1 MSVKYDPT
9 TKTWTKTLE
18 ALEQE
23 ESLPH
28 DLSTYTPIYQN
39 VLDQSTTPSTPT
51 GGKTGSYSLPS
62 TPTGGK
68 TGSGNLPSTTGKN
81 QPTTSTPP
89 IPTTPYKEV
98 LTGYSSSKKIIIDGE
113 EKNAPSI
120 TPGQYNDMVN
130 ANNAVEKNNETKRA
144 NNAPKISANDKTEQ
158 IYNKI
163 ITITKNTT
171 GADYKE
177 KKELIKRLETNGEID
192 KKTREDLERNFN
204 TFYTTEKV
212 SPWDPNSRVRPP
224 SPGDKKEI
232 DLDFYKSQV
241 PEAVK
246 AWEEANKKGEEDL
259 DITGRY
265 LTEQEYYQWHYTQ
278 HGKPS
283 GIRGYTKE
291 DTAITNAYLEKPT
304 DAEKQ
309 QITDIAALTEEEKQ
323 KEGSDYEKFITR
335 ILGPKE
341 IEDTKKYGALTQNV
355 LKDTIAELNKNKL
368 KESQF
373 DLYRNLEGFSEILDL
388 NKTLANSI
396 LGDSGVGGYLAKA
409 QNKSEED
416 ITKDLETQLGKMTGL
431 QSNVGYNWQKWFDEK
446 LTEKY
451 GIDYKQ
457 FESTENTLDVVNAA
471 LKTDATKIYDSK
483 NKKFTDAFIQKAG
496 FKSDAEL
503 TQFLK
508 KQGASGTELLTS
520 LQSGVI
526 DTTKFEKDRELLENK
541 IAELDTTKNRDL
553 KLTYTGENKIPEE
566 LTVEAFFARQFIDD
580 YLKPRFDYSKSMDEF
595 KDYMAVS
602 KKDKNPFQ
610 TTDRLTTIKDYGQ
623 SVAKSIQPDLV
634 DKFDYKFDTEFYF
647 NPEDKNAPLIKQETY
662 TKQKEKVAADWESAK
677 TNPDAYINPSNPS
690 LGTWAQNAYLYG
702 IDNPE
707 DLKNKETF
715 AKLHYQLIGSQANQ
729 TGLNTAFDG
738 AIDPG
743 TLLKLKFESP
753 IYTKAQKIGTVF
765 DEFITPEGFADT
777 ILKGIDPLKDNANW
791 KKLIDQYDLKE
802 TASLDEVKK
811 AITNSITLG
820 SAEEIRANIK
830 TLQELEKTPTQ
841 AELGVSYIERPEDK
855 GPEQEKTE
863 LYNVFKSKGY
873 QGTEKEFYTDYMPD
887 TSREDLKLLSSV
899 AKGKNPELDLSFM
912 ESKSLREDPMGALS
926 KVSELATPKSTE
938 STKRKTDSY
947 FKIGLDDDEEEDL
960 PSPESF
966 LGDFTSIL
974 KK

>member
-1 MSVKYDPT
+1 MRIAYDPT
-9 TKTWTKTLE
+9 TKTWSKLSLKPLKE
-18 ALEQE
+18 YVKPVSEEGYDALGNPVRGGATENQE
-23 ESLPH
+23 PVQ
-28 DLSTYTPIYQN
+28 DAFGR
-39 VLDQSTTPSTPT
+39 VT
-51 GGKTGSYSLPS
+51 GGATE
-62 TPTGGK
+62 
-68 TGSGNLPSTTGKN
+68 N
-81 QPTTSTPP
+81 QEPVQDAFGRGTR
-89 IPTTPYKEV
+89 
-98 LTGYSSSKKIIIDGE
+98 GE
-113 EKNAPSI
+113 TEEARINRENVAI
-120 TPGQYNDMVN
+120 Q
-130 ANNAVEKNNETKRA
+130 AE
-144 NNAPKISANDKTEQ
+144 NDKIKQ
-158 IYNKI
+158 INDAVTVI
-163 ITITKNTT
+163 IKNTT
-171 GADYKE
+171 GADYIEKRNAIRKLENDNIINKE
-177 KKELIKRLETNGEID
+177 
-192 KKTREDLERNFN
+192 TREDIEKNFN

-212 SPWDPNSRVRPP
+212 SFWDPDTRAKPP

-232 DLDFYKSQV
+232 DLEFYKSQV

-246 AWEEANKKGEEDL
+246 AWEEANKKGEENLDL
-259 DITGRY
+259 TGRY

-283 GIRGYTKE
+283 GIRGYAKE
-291 DTAITNAYLEKPT
+291 DTAITNNYLEKPT

-341 IEDTKKYGALTQNV
+341 IENTKKYGALTQSV

-396 LGDSGVGGYLAKA
+396 LGDSEVGGYLARA
-409 QNKSEED
+409 NNKSEED
-416 ITKDLETQLGKMTGL
+416 ITKDLETQLGRMTGI
-431 QSNVGYNWQKWFDEK
+431 QSNVGYNWQKWFDGK

-496 FKSDAEL
+496 FKSDSEL

-508 KQGASGTELLTS
+508 KQGDSGSELLTS

-541 IAELDTTKNRDL
+541 IAELDKTKNRDL

-566 LTVEAFFARQFIDD
+566 LTVEASFARQFIDD

-602 KKDKNPFQ
+602 KEDKNPFQ

-634 DKFDYKFDTEFYF
+634 DKFDHKFDTEFYF

-662 TKQKEKVAADWESAK
+662 TKQKEKVAADWETAK
-677 TNPDAYINPSNPS
+677 TNPDAYINPNNPS

-702 IDNPE
+702 INKPE

-729 TGLNTAFDG
+729 TGLSTAFDG

-777 ILKGIDPLKDNANW
+777 ILKGIDPLKDNTNW

-811 AITNSITLG
+811 ARIDCFF
-820 SAEEIRANIK
+820 
-830 TLQELEKTPTQ
+830 LQFPFSVPIAFQ
-841 AELGVSYIERPEDK
+841 
-855 GPEQEKTE
+855 
-863 LYNVFKSKGY
+863 
-873 QGTEKEFYTDYMPD
+873 
-887 TSREDLKLLSSV
+887 KL
-899 AKGKNPELDLSFM
+899 
-912 ESKSLREDPMGALS
+912 
-926 KVSELATPKSTE
+926 
-938 STKRKTDSY
+938 
-947 FKIGLDDDEEEDL
+947 
-960 PSPESF
+960 
-966 LGDFTSIL
+966 
-974 KK
+974 

>member
-1 MSVKYDPT
+1 MSISYNPT
-9 TKTWTKTLE
+9 TKTWTKLS
-18 ALEQE
+18 LKPLQE
-23 ESLPH
+23 YVKPVNEEGYDAFGNP
-28 DLSTYTPIYQN
+28 
-39 VLDQSTTPSTPT
+39 VR
-51 GGKTGSYSLPS
+51 GG
-62 TPTGGK
+62 
-68 TGSGNLPSTTGKN
+68 GSGFVDN
-81 QPTTSTPP
+81 
-89 IPTTPYKEV
+89 V
-98 LTGYSSSKKIIIDGE
+98 D
-113 EKNAPSI
+113 
-120 TPGQYNDMVN
+120 PGQDAFGNPVRGGGSESVDNVDSEQD
-130 ANNAVEKNNETKRA
+130 AWGRGRRQETEEERINRENIA
-144 NNAPKISANDKTEQ
+144 TQAENDKIKQ
-158 IYNKI
+158 INDAITAI
-163 ITITKNTT
+163 IKNTT
-171 GADYKE
+171 GADYIE
-177 KKELIKRLETNGEID
+177 KRNAIRKLENDKLID
-192 KKTREDLERNFN
+192 KETREGIERNFN

-212 SPWDPNSRVRPP
+212 SPWDPDSRVKPP

-246 AWEEANKKGEEDL
+246 AWEEANKKGQENLDL
-259 DITGRY
+259 TERY

-283 GIRGYTKE
+283 GIRGYSKE
-291 DTAITNAYLEKPT
+291 DTNITNAYLEKPT

-341 IEDTKKYGALTQNV
+341 IENTKKYGALTQNV

-396 LGDSGVGGYLAKA
+396 LGDSEVGGYLAKA

-416 ITKDLETQLGKMTGL
+416 ITKDLETQLGKITGI

-496 FKSDAEL
+496 FKSDEEL

-526 DTTKFEKDRELLENK
+526 DITKFEKDRELLENK

-553 KLTYTGENKIPEE
+553 KLTYTEKNKIPEE
-566 LTVEAFFARQFIDD
+566 LTVEASFARQFIDD

-602 KKDKNPFQ
+602 KEDKNPFQ

-623 SVAKSIQPDLV
+623 SVAKSIQPDLAS
-634 DKFDYKFDTEFYF
+634 KFDYKFDTEFYF
-647 NPEDKNAPLIKQETY
+647 NPEDKNAPLVKQETY
-662 TKQKEKVAADWESAK
+662 IKQKEKVAADWESAK
-677 TNPDAYINPSNPS
+677 TNPDAYINPNNPS